1 MSGGS
6 LSYLYNK
13 QFPEVCNYIDEMKK
27 VEKELIS
34 QGYTDIARD
43 VRRLIEYCL
52 TAENRISVLF
62 DNLSDVFHAV
72 EWYYSSD
79 YGENTL
85 IEELDRYRAG
95 QFKTDAEV
103 FDEYRNG
110 KDVQANSDSGE
121 PAKMILEAQLVYV
134 ENEGESFP
142 QFKNRLLDMAVKCQ
156 HDIRGNFCGT
166 KVNAV
171 YNRESNTAAIVRLYN
186 KESLRF

>member
-1 MSGGS
+1 MSKF
-6 LSYLYNK
+6 NH
-13 QFPEVCNYIDEMKK
+13 YIRQ
-27 VEKELIS
+27 IN
-34 QGYTDIARD
+34 DIA
-43 VRRLIEYCL
+43 
-52 TAENRISVLF
+52 AE
-62 DNLSDVFHAV
+62 A
-72 EWYYSSD
+72 
-79 YGENTL
+79 
-85 IEELDRYRAG
+85 
-95 QFKTDAEV
+95 
-103 FDEYRNG
+103 FDEYRKG
-110 KDVQANSDSGE
+110 KDVQASSDSGK

>member
-13 QFPEVCNYIDEMKK
+13 QFPDVCNYIGEMKK

-34 QGYTDIARD
+34 QGYTDIAKD

-79 YGENTL
+79 YGEKDML
-85 IEELDRYRAG
+85 EA
-95 QFKTDAEV
+95 
-103 FDEYRNG
+103 FDEYRKG
-110 KDVQANSDSGE
+110 KDVQEKADSVK
-121 PAKMILEAQLVYV
+121 PAEVTLEAQLVYV
-134 ENEGESFP
+134 EKEGESFP
-142 QFKNRLLDMAVKCQ
+142 QFQKRLLDMAVKYQ
-156 HDIRGNFCGT
+156 HDIRGNFYGV
-166 KVNAV
+166 KGKAM
-171 YNRESNTAAIVRLYN
+171 YNRESGQATISNLYSR
-186 KESLRF
+186 ECIMF

>member
-13 QFPEVCNYIDEMKK
+13 QFPEVCNYIGEMKK

-79 YGENTL
+79 YGEKKML
-85 IEELDRYRAG
+85 EA
-95 QFKTDAEV
+95 
-103 FDEYRNG
+103 FDEYRKG
-110 KDVQANSDSGE
+110 KDVQEKADSVK
-121 PAKMILEAQLVYV
+121 PAEVTLEAQLVYV
-134 ENEGESFP
+134 EKEGESFP
-142 QFKNRLLDMAVKCQ
+142 QFQKRLLDMAMKYK
-156 HDIRGNFCGT
+156 HDVRGNFHGA
-166 KVNAV
+166 KVKAV
-171 YNRESNTAAIVRLYN
+171 YNRESGQATIVKLYN
-186 KESLRF
+186 RECIMF

>member
-13 QFPEVCNYIDEMKK
+13 QFPDVCNYIDEMKK

-34 QGYTDIARD
+34 RGYTDIARD

-52 TAENRISVLF
+52 TAENRISVLSQ
-62 DNLSDVFHAV
+62 NLSDVFHAV

-79 YGENTL
+79 YGEKNML
-85 IEELDRYRAG
+85 KAFDEYRAG
-95 QFKTDAEV
+95 QFKSDTEV
-103 FDEYRNG
+103 FEEN
-110 KDVQANSDSGE
+110 
-121 PAKMILEAQLVYV
+121 LVHI
-134 ENEGESFP
+134 EKPNATFP
-142 QFKNRLLDMAVKCQ
+142 QFKIRLLDMAVKCQ
-156 HDIRGNFCGT
+156 HDIRGNFCGI

>member
-13 QFPEVCNYIDEMKK
+13 EFPEVCNYIGEMKK

-79 YGENTL
+79 YGEKDML
-85 IEELDRYRAG
+85 EVLD
-95 QFKTDAEV
+95 E
-103 FDEYRNG
+103 
-110 KDVQANSDSGE
+110 
-121 PAKMILEAQLVYV
+121 
-134 ENEGESFP
+134 
-142 QFKNRLLDMAVKCQ
+142 
-156 HDIRGNFCGT
+156 
-166 KVNAV
+166 
-171 YNRESNTAAIVRLYN
+171 
-186 KESLRF
+186 

>member
-13 QFPEVCNYIDEMKK
+13 QFPEVCNYIGEMKK

-34 QGYTDIARD
+34 QGYTDIAKD

-79 YGENTL
+79 YSEDSL

-95 QFKTDAEV
+95 QLKSDTEV
-103 FDEYRNG
+103 FDE
-110 KDVQANSDSGE
+110 KIVHIE
-121 PAKMILEAQLVYV
+121 KP
-134 ENEGESFP
+134 NETFP

>member
-13 QFPEVCNYIDEMKK
+13 QFPDVCNYIGEMKK

-79 YGENTL
+79 YGEKKML
-85 IEELDRYRAG
+85 EA
-95 QFKTDAEV
+95 
-103 FDEYRNG
+103 FDEYRKG
-110 KDVQANSDSGE
+110 KDVQEKADSVK
-121 PAKMILEAQLVYV
+121 PAEVTLEAQLVYV
-134 ENEGESFP
+134 EKEGESFP

-156 HDIRGNFCGT
+156 HDIRGNFHGV

-171 YNRESNTAAIVRLYN
+171 YNREFNNAAIVRLYN

>member
-13 QFPEVCNYIDEMKK
+13 QFPEVCNYIGEMKK

-79 YGENTL
+79 YGEKDML
-85 IEELDRYRAG
+85 EA
-95 QFKTDAEV
+95 

-156 HDIRGNFCGT
+156 HDIRGNFCGI

-171 YNRESNTAAIVRLYN
+171 YNRESNTATAAIVRLYN

>member
-6 LSYLYNK
+6 LNYLYNT
-13 QFPEVCNYIDEMKK
+13 QFNDIFDRIKDMET
-27 VEKELIS
+27 VENELIS
-34 QGYTDIARD
+34 DGYTDIAAD

-52 TAENRISVLF
+52 SAEIRISVLF
-62 DNLSDVFHAV
+62 DHLSDVFHAV

-79 YGENTL
+79 YGEKDML
-85 IEELDRYRAG
+85 EA
-95 QFKTDAEV
+95 

>member
-13 QFPEVCNYIDEMKK
+13 QFPEVCNYIGEMKK

-79 YGENTL
+79 YGKDTL

-95 QFKTDAEV
+95 QFKTDAEM
-103 FDEYRNG
+103 FDE
-110 KDVQANSDSGE
+110 KIVHIE
-121 PAKMILEAQLVYV
+121 KP
-134 ENEGESFP
+134 NETFP

>member
-13 QFPEVCNYIDEMKK
+13 QFPEVCNYIGEMKK

-79 YGENTL
+79 YGEDRL

-95 QFKTDAEV
+95 QLK
-103 FDEYRNG
+103 
-110 KDVQANSDSGE
+110 SDSE
-121 PAKMILEAQLVYV
+121 LLDEKIVHIEKP
-134 ENEGESFP
+134 NETFP

-156 HDIRGNFCGT
+156 HDIRGNFCGI

>member
-13 QFPEVCNYIDEMKK
+13 EFPEVCNYIDEMKK

-34 QGYTDIARD
+34 RGYTDIARD

-79 YGENTL
+79 YGEKKML
-85 IEELDRYRAG
+85 EA
-95 QFKTDAEV
+95 